1 MSAPQE
7 SALASAVAYLGAVE
21 VAPGRYAF
29 PSKVAPRWFTCDLAN
44 IALCEPAAGVYF
56 APIDKGDSF
65 FGCKL
70 TPCVLMPPW
79 WRPDSRFAWRVV
91 RRPLN
96 KQPRV
101 LFTVR
106 TEEEA
111 RRLAH
116 SSDNLRHVERITA
129 DLNTGEEVPA

>member
-1 MSAPQE
+1 MTKTNDP
-7 SALASAVAYLGAVE
+7 LASAVAYLGAVE

-79 WRPDSRFAWRVV
+79 WRPDSRFAWRVHGV
-91 RRPLN
+91 SSPFVDRAEAERIA
-96 KQPRV
+96 RSYGH
-101 LFTVR
+101 R
-106 TEEEA
+106 TPPY
-111 RRLAH
+111 
-116 SSDNLRHVERITA
+116 RITA
-129 DLNTGEEVPA
+129 DLETGEEVLA